1 MTDMKVGSSEPPM
14 VSMVVVCRNESKW
27 ISRCLDSVVEND
39 YPADRVE
46 ILVVDGDSEDGTQE
60 ILLQYA
66 SRYPR
71 IRLLRNEGRFL
82 PLGLNIG
89 IRAARGEIIMKVDGH
104 SEYPANYISACVHH
118 LVRSGAANV
127 GGGFDGVPGSDT
139 LFARAAA
146 KVLFSEFGSG
156 NSRYRFSTGQPMW
169 ADTAYS
175 GCYWKKSLL
184 EVGLYDEAIRRS
196 EDINLN
202 CKLRAIGGRTLLVPT
217 IRVKYHV
224 RAAFRQFCRHALSNG
239 YWVTFPAIAKGTR
252 FSLRHFAPLAFVTSL
267 LALAALCFSY
277 PTARI
282 AMAVTAAGYIACA
295 LTAAVLVWRDRP
307 SPGVVLTTAF
317 TYGTY
322 HTLYGLGSLVGLVAG
337 MGHLGGRSRSL
348 PLAPGACDA
357 ALPAGTDPELCAAAP
372 AAGESAQTGA
382 DLPFVSVVLACR
394 NEARWIERC
403 LKSITQNDYPAD
415 LMEVVVVDG
424 ESTDGT
430 REIVERH
437 KGARCPVSL
446 VRNARLHTAF
456 GMNLGIQEA
465 RGDVIMKIDG
475 HSEYLPNYISECV
488 SYLRQYGAANVGGV
502 VDCVPGADTT
512 FARSA
517 AKVISSRFG
526 VGNAL
531 FRVGTNMPIWAD
543 TAFSGCYLKSWLE
556 KAGMY
561 DENVRRS
568 QDFDLNGR
576 LWALG
581 GGTLLVPSIR
591 VKYHVRASSV
601 DFFRHGLSNGYWVTY
616 PALDRGTRF
625 AVRHFV
631 PLAFLVFMIA
641 FASLAISYGPA
652 RPFFAVAVA
661 AYAICAIVAS
671 ALAWKSAGTTEL
683 IFTTAVTFGILH
695 ILYGCGSLLG
705 IAGWVASHRPIRG
718 LWRHLSSWAT
728 TAANIRFS
736 R

>member
-1 MTDMKVGSSEPPM
+1 MTDVNVESSEPHL
-14 VSMVVVCRNESKW
+14 VSLVVVCRNEARW
-27 ISRCLDSVVEND
+27 IARCLDSVIEND

-46 ILVVDGDSEDGTQE
+46 ILAVDGASDDGTQE
-60 ILLQYA
+60 ILRQYA
-66 SRYPR
+66 CRCSR
-71 IRLLRNEGRFL
+71 IKVLSNEGRFL

-89 IRAARGEIIMKVDGH
+89 IRAARGEIIMKVDAH
-104 SEYPANYISACVHH
+104 SEYPVNYISACVHH

-127 GGGFDGVPGSDT
+127 GGGFDGVPSSDT

-175 GCYWKKSLL
+175 GCYWKRSLL

-202 CKLRAIGGRTLLVPT
+202 CKLRAVGGRTLLVPT

-224 RAAFRQFCRHALSNG
+224 RAVYTQFCRHALSNG

-252 FSLRHFAPLAFVTSL
+252 FSFRHFAPLVFVTCL
-267 LALAALCFSY
+267 LASAALCFSY

-282 AMAVTAAGYIACA
+282 AMAVIATAYTLSA
-295 LTAAVLVWRDRP
+295 LTAAILAWRDRP

-317 TYGTY
+317 TYATY
-322 HTLYGLGSLVGLVAG
+322 HTLYGLGSLAGLVAG
-337 MGHLGGRSRSL
+337 VGHLVQRSRGLSL
-348 PLAPGACDA
+348 THRACVA
-357 ALPAGTDPELCAAAP
+357 VLPAGIGPDLCAGTLAADES
-372 AAGESAQTGA
+372 GETGA
-382 DLPFVSVVLACR
+382 NLPFVSVVLACR
-394 NEARWIERC
+394 NEARWIARC
-403 LKSITQNDYPAD
+403 LESITRNDYPAE
-415 LMEVVVVDG
+415 LMEVIVVDG

-430 REIVERH
+430 GDIIARYE
-437 KGARCPVSL
+437 GARCPVSL
-446 VRNARLHTAF
+446 VKNVRLHTAI
-456 GMNLGIQEA
+456 GMNLGIKEA

-475 HSEYLPNYISECV
+475 HSEYPPNYISECV
-488 SYLRQYGAANVGGV
+488 RYLCQYGAANVGGV
-502 VDCVPGADTT
+502 VDCVPGADTP
-512 FARSA
+512 FARAA

-531 FRVGTNMPIWAD
+531 FRVGADKPIWAD

-591 VKYHVRASSV
+591 VKYHVRASAV

-631 PLAFLVFMIA
+631 PLAFLVFMLA

-652 RPFFAVAVA
+652 RPLFAAAVA
-661 AYAICAIVAS
+661 AYAICAIAAS
-671 ALAWKSAGTTEL
+671 ALAWKSAGSPRL
-683 IFTTAVTFGILH
+683 ILTTAVTFGILH
-695 ILYGCGSLLG
+695 ALYGCGSLLG

-718 LWRHLSSWAT
+718 LWRHLSSWVT
-728 TAANIRFS
+728 SAASIRFS

>member
-1 MTDMKVGSSEPPM
+1 
-14 VSMVVVCRNESKW
+14 MVVVCRNEARW
-27 ISRCLDSVVEND
+27 IARCLDSVVEND

-46 ILVVDGDSEDGTQE
+46 ILVVDGDSDDGTQE
-60 ILLQYA
+60 ILRQYA
-66 SRYPR
+66 SRCSR
-71 IRLLRNEGRFL
+71 IKVLRNEGRFL

-89 IRAARGEIIMKVDGH
+89 IRAAHGEIIMKVDAH
-104 SEYPANYISACVHH
+104 SEYPVNYISECVHH

-202 CKLRAIGGRTLLVPT
+202 CKLRAVGGRTLLVPT

-224 RAAFRQFCRHALSNG
+224 RAVFTQFCRHALSNG
-239 YWVTFPAIAKGTR
+239 YWVTFPAVAKGTR
-252 FSLRHFAPLAFVTSL
+252 FSFRHFAPLAFVASL
-267 LALAALCFSY
+267 FALAALCFFF
-277 PTARI
+277 PTVRI
-282 AMAVTAAGYIACA
+282 AMAVIAASYTASA
-295 LTAAVLVWRDRP
+295 LTAAILAWRERP
-307 SPGVVLTTAF
+307 TPGVVLTTAF
-317 TYGTY
+317 TYATY
-322 HTLYGLGSLVGLVAG
+322 HMLYGLGSLAGLVAG
-337 MGHLGGRSRSL
+337 IGHLNQRSRSL
-348 PLAPGACDA
+348 PLASGACEA
-357 ALPAGTDPELCAAAP
+357 TLPAGTGPELCP
-372 AAGESAQTGA
+372 GTLAAGESGETGA
-382 DLPFVSVVLACR
+382 NLPFVSVVLACR
-394 NEARWIERC
+394 NEARLIERC
-403 LKSITQNDYPAD
+403 LESIIRNDYPAD
-415 LMEVVVVDG
+415 LMEVVIVDG

-430 REIVERH
+430 RDIIARYE
-437 KGARCPVSL
+437 GARCPISL
-446 VRNARLHTAF
+446 VRNARLHTAI

-475 HSEYLPNYISECV
+475 HSEYPPNYISECV
-488 SYLRQYGAANVGGV
+488 RYLRQYGAANVGGV

-512 FARSA
+512 FARAA

-526 VGNAL
+526 VGNSL
-531 FRVGTNMPIWAD
+531 FRVGTDMPLWAD
-543 TAFSGCYLKSWLE
+543 TAFSGCYLKSWLQ

-591 VKYHVRASSV
+591 VKYHVRASGV

-616 PALDRGTRF
+616 PALARGTRF

-631 PLAFLVFMIA
+631 PLAFLVFMLA
-641 FASLAISYGPA
+641 FATLAISYGPA
-652 RPFFAVAVA
+652 RPFFAAAVA

-671 ALAWKSAGTTEL
+671 AVAWKSAGSLRL
-683 IFTTAVTFGILH
+683 IFTTAVTFGVLH
-695 ILYGCGSLLG
+695 ALYGCGSLLG
-705 IAGWVASHRPIRG
+705 IGGWVASHRSIRG
-718 LWRHLSSWAT
+718 VWQRLSSWV
-728 TAANIRFS
+728 TAAASTRFS
-736 R
+736 L